1 MAVDYKMSDFNSELQ
16 PSGEIGFDAGGR
28 GTTSSP
34 GYIKLEDTDGTGR
47 FLFPDTDGRLRLHT
61 SIPTANSDG
70 VVVADYFDD
79 AVTATSTVAA
89 YTLGTIRQSAGK
101 FYKYVKNIDLTA
113 ANGWALCAGSA
124 SDPTIVSGDAT
135 GGSSINSVPIGVA
148 VGAIPQNSY
157 AWILVHG
164 YHSSVIS
171 DGSVVAGES
180 LVKHATTDGGVDSAA
195 SGSTVVI
202 TVHQSF
208 GLALANDTTS
218 RVKAHIR
225 CL

>member
-1 MAVDYKMSDFNSELQ
+1 MAAKYKLSDHVSALKNS
-16 PSGEIGFDAGGR
+16 GVVAFDAGGR

-34 GYIKLEDTDGTGR
+34 GWTKVLDTDGTAR
-47 FLFPDTDGRLRLHT
+47 YLFVDTDGRLRLHT
-61 SIPTANSDG
+61 SEPTANTDG
-70 VVVADYFDD
+70 TVVADYFDD
-79 AVTATSTVAA
+79 AITATSTVAA
-89 YTLGTIRQSAGK
+89 YTTGTIRQYAGK
-101 FYKYVKNIDLTA
+101 IYKYVKNIDLTA
-113 ANGWALCAGSA
+113 ANGWALCAASA
-124 SDPTIVSGDAT
+124 SDPTVVSGDAT
-135 GGSSINSVPIGVA
+135 GGSSINSVPVGVA

-157 AWILVHG
+157 GWILVHG

-171 DGSVVAGES
+171 DGSVAAGES